1 MMKGVI
7 SLFLVFF
14 ITLTLVTALDY
25 TKMESAMSTKYGAE
39 GLERLKAWSVLMNNL
54 KTETADAA
62 TKVDRI
68 NEFFN
73 RQVTWGSDA
82 KVWGDKDYWATPI
95 ETVLRRHVF

>member
-1 MMKGVI
+1 
-7 SLFLVFF
+7 
-14 ITLTLVTALDY
+14 
-25 TKMESAMSTKYGAE
+25 
-39 GLERLKAWSVLMNNL
+39 MNNL
-54 KTETADAA
+54 KTENADAA

-95 ETVLRRHVF
+95 ETMGKAAGDCEDFSIAKYYSLLNQWCCNQTVTIGLC